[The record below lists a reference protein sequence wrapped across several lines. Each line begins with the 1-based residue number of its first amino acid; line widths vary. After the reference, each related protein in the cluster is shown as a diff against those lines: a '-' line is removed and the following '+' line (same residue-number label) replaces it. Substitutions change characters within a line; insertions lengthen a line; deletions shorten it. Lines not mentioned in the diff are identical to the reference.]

1 MTFKRPSTISI
12 PAFEKHLF
20 KTKFYGTTMSHD
32 ILSYQLLKSANLST
46 HYEQLIKA
54 TVPDLQFNIMKD
66 QVKKT
71 FSDALRQVP
80 IKTEDIIKTKETFLA
95 EEFNNIKIQHEY
107 LQDTLH
113 SEHECNPFRDSLNQQ
128 SSEKFETF

>member
-1 MTFKRPSTISI
+1 
-12 PAFEKHLF
+12 
-20 KTKFYGTTMSHD
+20 
-32 ILSYQLLKSANLST
+32 
-46 HYEQLIKA
+46 
-54 TVPDLQFNIMKD
+54 MKD

-71 FSDALRQVP
+71 FNDALRQVP

-113 SEHECNPFRDSLNQQ
+113 SEHECNPFRDSFDQQ
-128 SSEKFETF
+128 SGKKFETF